1 MQCHLDD
8 AWPLRGARS
17 GHFSSKI
24 IFPWSRRYILQPSLN
39 ERSLVPTNPWLTI
52 ALADYEGH
60 MESPEVDQSA
70 LLSELFGA
78 TLTRHRPRSLVVLG
92 CAGGNGFDQID
103 PVVTERI
110 FAIDINPAYTAETFK
125 RYQSR
130 LPGLRALTL
139 DVQTE
144 AVPASPVDLVHAG
157 LVLEYVDVPCVVPK
171 IASMLGRGGTFHAV
185 LQLPSDSMPS
195 VSTTRFTSLQRLTPL
210 MRLVSPDELTTVAL
224 EANLVLRNKEFAQS
238 RAGKMFAALTFER

>member
-1 MQCHLDD
+1 MP
-8 AWPLRGARS
+8 A
-17 GHFSSKI
+17 
-24 IFPWSRRYILQPSLN
+24 
-39 ERSLVPTNPWLTI
+39 NPWLTI
-52 ALADYEGH
+52 DLADYEGH
-60 MESPEVDQSA
+60 MGSPEVDQSA

-78 TLTRHRPRSLVVLG
+78 TLTRHQPRSLVVLG

-157 LVLEYVDVPCVVPK
+157 LVLEYVDVPCVIPK
-171 IASMLGRGGTFHAV
+171 IASMVVRGGTFHAV
-185 LQLPSDSMPS
+185 LQLPSNSMPS
-195 VSTTRFTSLQRLTPL
+195 VSTTRFTSLQRLTPS

-238 RAGKMFAALTFER
+238 RAGKMFAALTFERN

>member
-1 MQCHLDD
+1 M
-8 AWPLRGARS
+8 G
-17 GHFSSKI
+17 
-24 IFPWSRRYILQPSLN
+24 
-39 ERSLVPTNPWLTI
+39 
-52 ALADYEGH
+52 
-60 MESPEVDQSA
+60 SPEVDQSA

-110 FAIDINPAYTAETFK
+110 LAIDINPAYTAETFK

-139 DVQTE
+139 DVQTD
-144 AVPASPVDLVHAG
+144 AIPASVVDLVHAG

-171 IASMLGRGGTFHAV
+171 IASMLVRGGTFHTV
-185 LQLPSDSMPS
+185 LQLPSNSMPS
-195 VSTTRFTSLQRLTPL
+195 VSSTRFISLQRLTPS
-210 MRLVSPDELTTVAL
+210 MRLVSPDKLVKLAL
-224 EANLVLRNKEFAQS
+224 EANLVLQNKEFARS
-238 RAGKMFAALTFER
+238 RAGKTFAVLTFERN

>member
-1 MQCHLDD
+1 MP
-8 AWPLRGARS
+8 APLWGARRE
-17 GHFSSKI
+17 FLVEI
-24 IFPWSRRYILQPSLN
+24 IFPWSSRYSLQQSLN
-39 ERSLVPTNPWLTI
+39 ERSLVSTNPWLTI

-110 FAIDINPAYTAETFK
+110 FAIDINPAYTSETFK

-139 DVQTE
+139 DIQTG
-144 AVPASPVDLVHAG
+144 AVPATPVDLVHAG
-157 LVLEYVDVPCVVPK
+157 LVLEYVDVPCVIPK
-171 IASMLGRGGTFHAV
+171 IASILVRGGTFHAV
-185 LQLPSDSMPS
+185 LQLPSNSMPS
-195 VSTTRFTSLQRLTPL
+195 VSTTRFTSLQRLTPW
-210 MRLVSPDELTTVAL
+210 MRLVSPDELTTVAF

-238 RAGKMFAALTFER
+238 RAGKMFAVLTFERI

>member
-1 MQCHLDD
+1 M
-8 AWPLRGARS
+8 G
-17 GHFSSKI
+17 
-24 IFPWSRRYILQPSLN
+24 
-39 ERSLVPTNPWLTI
+39 
-52 ALADYEGH
+52 
-60 MESPEVDQSA
+60 SPEVDQSA

-103 PVVTERI
+103 PAVTERI

-139 DVQTE
+139 DVQTD
-144 AVPASPVDLVHAG
+144 AVPASPVDLVRAG

-185 LQLPSDSMPS
+185 LQLPSNSMPS

-224 EANLVLRNKEFAQS
+224 EANLVLRNKELAQS
-238 RAGKMFAALTFER
+238 RAGKMFAVLTYER

>member
-1 MQCHLDD
+1 M
-8 AWPLRGARS
+8 G
-17 GHFSSKI
+17 
-24 IFPWSRRYILQPSLN
+24 
-39 ERSLVPTNPWLTI
+39 
-52 ALADYEGH
+52 
-60 MESPEVDQSA
+60 SPEVDQSA

-110 FAIDINPAYTAETFK
+110 LAIDINPAYTAETFK

-139 DVQTE
+139 DVQTD
-144 AVPASPVDLVHAG
+144 AIPASVVDLVHAG

-171 IASMLGRGGTFHAV
+171 IASMLVRGGTFHAV
-185 LQLPSDSMPS
+185 LQLPSNSMPS
-195 VSTTRFTSLQRLTPL
+195 VSSTRFISLQRLTPS

-224 EANLVLRNKEFAQS
+224 EANLVLRNKEFARS
-238 RAGKMFAALTFER
+238 RAGKMFAVLTFER